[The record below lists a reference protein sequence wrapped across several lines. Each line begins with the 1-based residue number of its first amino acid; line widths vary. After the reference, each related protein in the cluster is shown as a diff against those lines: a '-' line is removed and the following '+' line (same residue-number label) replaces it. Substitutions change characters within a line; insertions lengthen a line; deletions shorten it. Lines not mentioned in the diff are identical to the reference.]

1 MFIRA
6 SLQALALFSALGT
19 LPAYAQSPQTAPVPS
34 PTAQHTEWA
43 IDNAHTHVGFSV
55 GHMVFSEVEGEF
67 KTFQGKVLLDEKDP
81 SHSNV
86 EFTADVASINTNN
99 EDRDKH
105 LRSPDFF
112 DAAKFPKLTFKSTKI
127 TKAGKGYKL
136 KGELTIHGVTK
147 EVTLDATLSQSVQ
160 NPWGKLVRAAKV
172 TGKIKREDFGL
183 TWNKTLDKGGVL
195 VGSEVTI
202 EIKLE
207 LNK

>member
-1 MFIRA
+1 MFTRA
-6 SLQALALFSALGT
+6 SLQALALLSALGA
-19 LPAYAQSPQTAPVPS
+19 LPVYAQSPQTTPAPA
-34 PTAQHTEWA
+34 PTAQTEWA

-81 SHSNV
+81 SRSTV
-86 EFTADVASINTNN
+86 EFSADVASINTNN

-112 DAAKFPKLTFKSTKI
+112 DAAKFPKLTFKSSKI

-136 KGELTIHGVTK
+136 KGQLTIHGVTK
-147 EVTLDATLSQSVQ
+147 EVTLDATVSESVQ

-202 EIKLE
+202 EVKLE